1 MNQINGSFRQ
11 FDPDLGMIQQDQF
24 SLRQPNVGGVPGSG
38 GQVGGSEDVKGSGF
52 FEALQK
58 SMEQVNADQVQADN
72 SIKDLVA
79 GKSKNIHETMLQ
91 IQKAELSLKT
101 MMQVRNKILEAYK
114 EVMRMQ
120 V

>member
-1 MNQINGSFRQ
+1 MNINSFKQ
-11 FDPDLGMIQQDQF
+11 FDPDLGQFQQDQF
-24 SLRQPNVGGVPGSG
+24 SLRQP
-38 GQVGGSEDVKGSGF
+38 QVGPATGTGAGAISGAGEAKGSGF

-58 SMEQVNADQVQADN
+58 SMEDVNTSQIQADN

-79 GKSKNIHETMLQ
+79 GKSKNIHETMLA
-91 IQKAELSLKT
+91 IQKADLSLKT

-114 EVMRMQ
+114 EIIRMQ

>member
-1 MNQINGSFRQ
+1 MNTLNSNFRSI
-11 FDPDLGMIQQDQF
+11 DPDLGLEIGRLQQNEQVD
-24 SLRQPNVGGVPGSG
+24 LRTPQVGSG
-38 GQVGGSEDVKGSGF
+38 QPSSSF

-58 SMEQVNADQVQADN
+58 SMEEVNADQIKADGA
-72 SIKDLVA
+72 IKDLVA
-79 GKSKNIHETMLQ
+79 GKSKNLHETMLA
-91 IQKAELSLKT
+91 IQKADLSLKT

>member
-1 MNQINGSFRQ
+1 MSSINTSNLRQ
-11 FDPDLGMIQQDQF
+11 MDPDLGMRQEQF
-24 SLRQPNVGGVPGSG
+24 SMRQP
-38 GQVGGSEDVKGSGF
+38 QVGSAGGPQAPSSVSEPKGGGF
-52 FEALQK
+52 LETLQK
-58 SMEQVNADQVQADN
+58 SMEEVNVDQVAADN

-91 IQKAELSLKT
+91 IQKADLSLKT

-114 EVMRMQ
+114 EIIRMQ

>member
-1 MNQINGSFRQ
+1 MNSINSSFKQ
-11 FDPDLGMIQQDQF
+11 FDPDLGLVRDDSI
-24 SLRQPNVGGVPGSG
+24 SIRQPNVGLEKISGSSDSKGV
-38 GQVGGSEDVKGSGF
+38 GF
-52 FEALQK
+52 LETLTK
-58 SMEQVNADQVQADN
+58 SMEEVNEDQVKADQG
-72 SIKDLVA
+72 IKDLIA

-114 EVMRMQ
+114 EIMRMQ

>member
-1 MNQINGSFRQ
+1 MNSIDTGKIG
-11 FDPDLGMIQQDQF
+11 LDQF
-24 SLRQPNVGGVPGSG
+24 SIRQPQVRGPGEGGGAPVHEAKG
-38 GQVGGSEDVKGSGF
+38 GGF
-52 FEALQK
+52 LEALQK
-58 SMEQVNADQVQADN
+58 SMEEVNVDQLQADN

-79 GKSKNIHETMLQ
+79 GKSKNIHETMIQ

-114 EVMRMQ
+114 EIIRMQ

>member
-1 MNQINGSFRQ
+1 MSTIQTSNFRQ
-11 FDPDLGMIQQDQF
+11 VDPDLGVGRGEQF
-24 SLRQPNVGGVPGSG
+24 SIRQP
-38 GQVGGSEDVKGSGF
+38 QVGNVEGHGSAQESASAGGGF
-52 FEALQK
+52 LETLQK
-58 SMEQVNADQVQADN
+58 SMEEVNADQLQADS

-91 IQKAELSLKT
+91 IQKADLSLKT

-114 EVMRMQ
+114 EIIRMQ

>member
-1 MNQINGSFRQ
+1 MNSINGSFRQ
-11 FDPDLGMIQQDQF
+11 FDPDLGLVQKTVQGDSISIRQP
-24 SLRQPNVGGVPGSG
+24 SLRP
-38 GQVGGSEDVKGSGF
+38 
-52 FEALQK
+52 EANFLETLTK
-58 SMEQVNADQVQADN
+58 SMEEVNEEQVKADQG
-72 SIKDLVA
+72 IKDLIA

-114 EVMRMQ
+114 EIMRMQ

>member
-1 MNQINGSFRQ
+1 VNQ
-11 FDPDLGMIQQDQF
+11 
-24 SLRQPNVGGVPGSG
+24 
-38 GQVGGSEDVKGSGF
+38 
-52 FEALQK
+52 
-58 SMEQVNADQVQADN
+58 EQVKADD
-72 SIKDLVA
+72 SIKDIIA

-114 EVMRMQ
+114 EIMRMQ